1 MSGRPAAGGGRWVE
15 VDPDRLAR
23 WLDGFAERHGEPVVS
38 TVDGGVLELRA
49 PDGSRAWCHPPPG
62 SSPPVAEG
70 TAGFVAAGF
79 VAAAATPG
87 RIGLLLARRGAV
99 AVGVVDGAALVASKV
114 DSRYVQGRTAA
125 GGWSQQRFARRRD
138 NQARAAA
145 QDAADVAA
153 AILLPETRRLAALVT
168 GGDRRAVDAV
178 LADPRLVPVVAL
190 RAERFLD
197 VPEPKL
203 AVLQAAIRPARAVR
217 IRLVDP

>member
-1 MSGRPAAGGGRWVE
+1 VE

-23 WLDGFAERHGEPVVS
+23 WLDGFAERHGGSVES
-38 TVDGGVLELRA
+38 TVDGGVLELAA
-49 PDGSRAWCHPPPG
+49 PDGARAWCHPPPG
-62 SSPPVAEG
+62 AQRVEAAAE
-70 TAGFVAAGF
+70 F
-79 VAAAATPG
+79 VAAAGAPG

-99 AVGVVDGAALVASKV
+99 AVGVVDGTALVSSKV

-145 QDAADVAA
+145 QDAADVAT
-153 AILLPETRRLAALVT
+153 AILVPEADRLAALVT
-168 GGDRRAVDAV
+168 GGDRRAVDGVLSDARLTV
-178 LADPRLVPVVAL
+178 LAPL

-217 IRLVDP
+217 IRLIDPD

>member
-1 MSGRPAAGGGRWVE
+1 VSARPAAGGGRWVE

-23 WLDGFAERHGEPVVS
+23 WLDGFAERHGPPVVS
-38 TVDGGVLELRA
+38 TVDGGVLELVA
-49 PDGSRAWCHPPPG
+49 PDGSAAWCHPPPG
-62 SSPPVAEG
+62 SP
-70 TAGFVAAGF
+70 AAGEGPAEF

-99 AVGVVDGAALVASKV
+99 AVGVVDGGTLVASKV

-153 AILLPETRRLAALVT
+153 AILLPETPRLAALLT
-168 GGDRRAVDAV
+168 GGDRRAVGAV
-178 LADPRLVPVVAL
+178 LADPRLVPVAAL

>member
-1 MSGRPAAGGGRWVE
+1 VE

-23 WLDGFAERHGEPVVS
+23 WLDGFAERHGGSVES
-38 TVDGGVLELRA
+38 TVDGGVLELAA
-49 PDGSRAWCHPPPG
+49 PDGARAWCHPPPG
-62 SSPPVAEG
+62 AQRVGAAAE
-70 TAGFVAAGF
+70 F
-79 VAAAATPG
+79 VAAAGAPG

-99 AVGVVDGAALVASKV
+99 AVGVVDGTALVSSKV

-145 QDAADVAA
+145 QDAADVAT
-153 AILLPETRRLAALVT
+153 AILVPEADRLAALVT
-168 GGDRRAVDAV
+168 GGDRRAVDGVLSDARLTV
-178 LADPRLVPVVAL
+178 LAPL

-217 IRLVDP
+217 IRLIDPD

>member
-1 MSGRPAAGGGRWVE
+1 VSGRPAAGGGRWVE

-23 WLDGFAERHGEPVVS
+23 WLDGFGERHGQPVVS
-38 TVDGGVLELRA
+38 TVDGGVLELVA
-49 PDGSRAWCHPPPG
+49 PDGARAWCHPPPG
-62 SSPPVAEG
+62 TPAVVTGP
-70 TAGFVAAGF
+70 AGFVAAT
-79 VAAAATPG
+79 ATPG

-99 AVGVVDGAALVASKV
+99 AVGVVDGDALVASKV

-153 AILLPETRRLAALVT
+153 AILLPEAPRLAALVT

-178 LADPRLVPVVAL
+178 LADPRLVPVAAL

-197 VPEPKL
+197 VPEPRL
-203 AVLQAAIRPARAVR
+203 AVLQAAIRAARAVR
-217 IRLVDP
+217 IRLVDPPDDLVR

>member
-1 MSGRPAAGGGRWVE
+1 VSGRPAAGGGRWVE

-23 WLDGFAERHGEPVVS
+23 WLDGFAERHGAPIES
-38 TVDGGVLELRA
+38 TVDGEVLELVA
-49 PDGSRAWCHPPPG
+49 PDGTRAWCHPPPG
-62 SSPPVAEG
+62 APR
-70 TAGFVAAGF
+70 
-79 VAAAATPG
+79 VAAATPAGFLAAVAAPG

-99 AVGVVDGAALVASKV
+99 AVGVVDGADLTASKV

-145 QDAADVAA
+145 QDASEVAA
-153 AILLPETRRLAALVT
+153 LILLPEAPRLAALVT

-178 LADPRLVPVVAL
+178 LADPRLVPVAAL

-203 AVLQAAIRPARAVR
+203 AVLRAAIRPARAVR